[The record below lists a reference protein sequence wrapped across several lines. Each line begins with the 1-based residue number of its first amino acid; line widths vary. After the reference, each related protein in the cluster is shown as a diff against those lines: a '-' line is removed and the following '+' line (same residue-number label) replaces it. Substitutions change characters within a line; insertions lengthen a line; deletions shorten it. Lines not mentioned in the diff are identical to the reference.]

1 VEVAEVRTP
10 VDLVRAIVDDGDAS
24 SVEGLLVVGLD
35 RDGGRC
41 GVAVYPRHRAL
52 SFVKVWELHALA
64 AELEAQSLVVALFPR
79 GGTRSPTPHEEQSF
93 AELRARAHRAGVD
106 LADCIVVRGGHC
118 WSMRERRAPS

>member
-1 VEVAEVRTP
+1 VEVVELRTP

-35 RDGGRC
+35 QGGRRC
-41 GVAVYPRHRAL
+41 GVALDTRHRAL

-64 AELEAQSLVVALFPR
+64 AELGARSLVVALFPR
-79 GGTRSPTPHEEQSF
+79 GGTPSPTPHEERSF

-118 WSMRERRAPS
+118 WSLREGRAPS